1 MFAHPGKK
9 LLFMGNEIAQFLEWR
24 EYESIEWQLLDL
36 EPHKLMQK
44 FVTDLNA
51 IYKDEKTLYELDT
64 TYDGFQWIDHTNS
77 QESIIA
83 FERLD
88 KAGERLICIF
98 NFTPVPRPD
107 YPIGVLEEG
116 TYRTVLTSDHKRYGG
131 ATERVKRYKARSEAF
146 HGRDLSI
153 RVDLPPL
160 AAIYLKLDRKPQIDN
175 KTGGNKHD

>member
-1 MFAHPGKK
+1 M
-9 LLFMGNEIAQFLEWR
+9 
-24 EYESIEWQLLDL
+24 
-36 EPHKLMQK
+36 
-44 FVTDLNA
+44 
-51 IYKDEKTLYELDT
+51 
-64 TYDGFQWIDHTNS
+64 
-77 QESIIA
+77 
-83 FERLD
+83 
-88 KAGERLICIF
+88 
-98 NFTPVPRPD
+98 
-107 YPIGVLEEG
+107 EEG